1 MLDILYKQAA
11 VIDRHKAAPR
21 SADRERFLVHCAEQG
36 YRPRALRKMAW
47 LLLIVVS
54 SMPSGGDERV
64 SKEEIRRMARLDQ
77 VAMKRRVI
85 NNTGERSEHT
95 RKILQKVAISW
106 FDFLGELDD
115 DVDDCPSITGYVDD
129 FEHYMREQRG
139 LSEATIDN
147 RCQRI
152 RLFLPSVLSAVQTIE
167 QVTVL
172 QIDDYL
178 HLRSEQGWCRSSL
191 CALASD
197 LRSFFR
203 FAEAQGWCRSGL
215 TALIEAPRLYSDER
229 LPQSIAWEEVQ
240 ALIDSVSGDDPV
252 SVRDRAIIL
261 LLAYYGLRRGEVA
274 GLLLEHIDWH
284 AETFKITRPKQRRF
298 QCYPL
303 IKPVGDALI
312 RYLREVRPKCGHR
325 EVFLAMKAPLR
336 PLSARSICP
345 MVRWRS
351 AAVREDAVAISPHK
365 LRHACAQHLLAE
377 GFSLKQ
383 IGDQLGHRSA
393 TSTAIYAKIDLSLLR
408 QVAEVDLRR
417 FL

>member
-1 MLDILYKQAA
+1 MLDILYKQPA
-11 VIDRHKAAPR
+11 VIARHKTAPR
-21 SADRERFLVHCAEQG
+21 LADRERFLVHCAEQG
-36 YRPRALRKMAW
+36 YAPRALKKMAW

-54 SMPSGGDERV
+54 SMPIGDRRV
-64 SKEEIRRMARLDQ
+64 SRDEIRRMARLDQ
-77 VAMKRRVI
+77 VTMKHRVV
-85 NNTGERSEHT
+85 NSAGERSEHT
-95 RKILQKVAISW
+95 RKILQKVAVSW
-106 FDFLGELDD
+106 FDFLGLLDD
-115 DVDDCPSITGYVDD
+115 EKGNPFISRYVDP

-139 LSEATIDN
+139 LSEATIEN

-152 RLFLPSVLSAVQTIE
+152 CLFLQSIFSEVKTIE

-178 HLRSEQGWCRSSL
+178 HLKGEQGWCRSSL
-191 CALASD
+191 FALASD

-203 FAEAQGWCRSGL
+203 FAEAQHWCRCGL

-252 SVRDRAIIL
+252 SIRDRAIIV
-261 LLAYYGLRRGEVA
+261 LLAYYGLRRGEVS
-274 GLLLEHIDWH
+274 GLRLEHIDWQG
-284 AETFKITRPKQRRF
+284 ETFKITRSKQRRF
-298 QCYPL
+298 QRYPL
-303 IKPVGDALI
+303 IQPVGDALI
-312 RYLREVRPKCGHR
+312 RYLSEVRPQCDCR

-345 MVRWRS
+345 IVRWRS
-351 AAVREDAVAISPHK
+351 AAVRENGVAISPHK

-408 QVAEVDLRR
+408 QVAEIDLRR